1 MSEPQ
6 SAVAAVFFKVEN
18 EFPVEGAPLGWGSPK
33 QSVAIVCH
41 MKQQGR
47 VIGAWFATATELHAS
62 RLRGELVRSGLVTPP
77 SGAASP
83 HFTALQPDAHLPFDV
98 GTLAG
103 AGLGASTALY
113 SRDGKFLVVRLHAP
127 FPM

>member
-6 SAVAAVFFKVEN
+6 PAVAAVFAKVEN
-18 EFPVEGAPLGWGSPK
+18 EDLVEGAPLGWGSPE
-33 QSVAIVCH
+33 QLVAFVCH
-41 MKQQGR
+41 MKRQGR
-47 VIGAWFATATELHAS
+47 VIGARFATATELHAS

-77 SGAASP
+77 SAASP
-83 HFTALQPDAHLPFDV
+83 HFTARQPEAHLPFDV

-103 AGLGASTALY
+103 AGLGAPTARY